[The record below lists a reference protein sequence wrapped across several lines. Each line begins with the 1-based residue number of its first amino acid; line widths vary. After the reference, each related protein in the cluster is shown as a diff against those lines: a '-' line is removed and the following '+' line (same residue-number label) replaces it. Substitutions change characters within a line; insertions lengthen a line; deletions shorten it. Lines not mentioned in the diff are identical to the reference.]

1 MKVLRIDQSPAAAPA
16 RRGEPELALVPPA
29 RPGDRARQLMLEART
44 ASVEHLME
52 LSSAID
58 VVRSLAE
65 TVVESG
71 DVYGVGLRDL
81 AAHLAEDMLWR
92 GKSLQGLTER
102 QRLGLL
108 SR

>member
-1 MKVLRIDQSPAAAPA
+1 MKVLRIDQSLAAVPTG
-16 RRGEPELALVPPA
+16 RGEPELALVPTA
-29 RPGDRARQLMLEART
+29 RAGDRARQLMLEARN

-52 LSSAID
+52 LSAAID
-58 VVRSLAE
+58 AVRGLAE

-71 DVYGVGLRDL
+71 DVYGVGLHDL
-81 AAHLAEDMLWR
+81 AARLAEDMLWR
-92 GKSLQGLTER
+92 GKSLQALTER

>member
-1 MKVLRIDQSPAAAPA
+1 MKVIRIDQSLAAAPTG
-16 RRGEPELALVPPA
+16 RSEPELALVPPA

-52 LSSAID
+52 LGAAISA
-58 VVRSLAE
+58 VRSLAE

-71 DVYGVGLRDL
+71 DVYGVGLRDFATRL
-81 AAHLAEDMLWR
+81 GEDMLWR
-92 GKSLQGLTER
+92 GKSLQALTER

-108 SR
+108 SH